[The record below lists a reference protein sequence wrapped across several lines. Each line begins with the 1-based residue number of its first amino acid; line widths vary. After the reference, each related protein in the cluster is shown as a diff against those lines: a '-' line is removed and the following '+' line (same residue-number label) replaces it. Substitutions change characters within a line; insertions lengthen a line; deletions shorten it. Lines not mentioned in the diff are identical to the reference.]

1 MAEEDREMREEG
13 TPETQRHRIKR
24 KEEASLISSE
34 KMRRCE
40 SFQTKEAVAEEAEKS
55 GGEGTEVSPWLILI
69 IFLTKFRRKP
79 MEKKGGTLGGAGV
92 TPKKGKN

>member
-40 SFQTKEAVAEEAEKS
+40 SFQAEEAEKS
-55 GGEGTEVSPWLILI
+55 GGEGKEVSPWLILI